1 MDNLVKRVERLER
14 TNRALIAGMLT
25 LCGVLLMGAVQQ
37 RKVPEVIEAQEF
49 RVVHA
54 DSGLA
59 MGAFGYLEGIPG
71 LAEGLTRLSVGGFG
85 GRVTISAGTSHP
97 SIAVRAAGVVLPVI
111 ELGITDDGPKIE
123 LSDLDAN
130 LRAVL
135 GTAAIKGALTGETR
149 TLAASSLVLFDKE
162 GHVIYR
168 APPGR

>member
-59 MGAFGYLEGIPG
+59 MGAFGYRGEIPG
-71 LAEGLTRLSVGGFG
+71 LTEGLTQLSVGGFG
-85 GRVTISAGTSHP
+85 DRVTISAGTSHP
-97 SIAVRAAGVVLPVI
+97 SIAVRAAGVVLPAI
-111 ELGITDDGPKIE
+111 ELGITDDGPKIQ

-135 GTAAIKGALTGETR
+135 GATAIEGVLTGETR
-149 TLAASSLVLFDKE
+149 TLAASSLVLFDQE
-162 GHVIYR
+162 GNVIYQ
-168 APPGR
+168 APPRR